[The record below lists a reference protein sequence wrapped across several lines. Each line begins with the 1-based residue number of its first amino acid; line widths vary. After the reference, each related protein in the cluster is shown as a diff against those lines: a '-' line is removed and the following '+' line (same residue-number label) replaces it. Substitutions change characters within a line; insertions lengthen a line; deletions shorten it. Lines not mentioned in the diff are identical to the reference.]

1 MHLAPKPPASTQGVE
16 LLPWNLTVKETAITL
31 LFITSKL
38 TSPATYIWIECW
50 CSSLINKR
58 SSSMNMIKN
67 YWVALDNT
75 GNWEILRFSCTTSIS
90 LDNSRY
96 YTLQPCPIIWLIVRE
111 NLVQTCV
118 YNSAIYV
125 WYYPSSLVKRNLIV
139 DWDAFISNTTKN
151 LQVKKKSTTDTVT
164 TLTLT
169 SLLVPNLTVGSQK
182 SALRLSISTLTYV
195 IYLRIP

>member
-1 MHLAPKPPASTQGVE
+1 M
-16 LLPWNLTVKETAITL
+16 
-31 LFITSKL
+31 
-38 TSPATYIWIECW
+38 
-50 CSSLINKR
+50 
-58 SSSMNMIKN
+58 
-67 YWVALDNT
+67 ALDNT

-139 DWDAFISNTTKN
+139 DWDAFISNATKN
-151 LQVKKKSTTDTVT
+151 LQVNKFNNRYSYYSSLTDISPRPCWLSKISPETFNQY
-164 TLTLT
+164 
-169 SLLVPNLTVGSQK
+169 PNLRILFKNT
-182 SALRLSISTLTYV
+182 LRLKLASSPLLASYCIW
-195 IYLRIP
+195 I